1 MWGEVTFQERKSVG
15 GMPLRQK
22 KKIRG
27 EDGKLNEDILCFGA
41 LLFFVNA
48 IIRAK

>member
-15 GMPLRQK
+15 GIPPRQK
-22 KKIRG
+22 NLRG